1 MSDQS
6 PTKTPEAISVTADSA
21 APRDLPQAFPFGHG
35 VPPAMPLPNPE
46 TMLQLW
52 SSWIEKASKPEP
64 GFAAAL
70 GRPSGQGAFQM
81 SPDQVSGNMLQGA
94 FKQLGEMLAHDPTL
108 RAAEDALNANPL
120 RQVIP
125 VDWAEIARALRT
137 VWLRSMSRPEKAIA
151 AATEFNMR
159 LWQSAIDTWNEA
171 GQRWLG
177 VAQSGMQSGVQS
189 GTATPAGAGDKRF
202 AAPEWQSNPAY
213 STLKQLYFL
222 ASEFLLR
229 QVSEDD
235 NLAPAERQHL
245 EFHLHQFVDAMSPTL
260 LLISNPAAL
269 RRAVETG
276 GASIAEG
283 LRNLMSDVKEGKL
296 SMVDATA
303 FAPGRNLALS
313 PGKVVYRNKLIE
325 LIQYSPAGD
334 PKSAKVHEV
343 PLLILPPWINKFY
356 ILDMQPKNSMVR
368 HLVEQ
373 GFTVFMVSWRNPDAA
388 MEGTTIEDYVDL
400 GVLATSDVVREIT
413 GSKTVNVM
421 GYCIGGTLLAMSL
434 AWLAKQNDERFGAI
448 TFMVSLQDF
457 AKVGDTA
464 MFLGEPTIDF
474 MEQQMLERG
483 YLDSRE
489 MSNMFNLLRS
499 NDLIW
504 SNVVNNY
511 LLGQKPPAFDLLYW
525 NSDGTRMA
533 RAAHGW
539 YLRNTYVEN
548 NLIEPGKVHL
558 KGEALDLGDIKQD
571 IYACGAEKDHIVPW
585 NAAWRITQL
594 TGGKVRYILASSG
607 HIAGIINPPGGKGTY
622 WTNEAKT
629 ATPEEWRAAAKKQEG
644 SWWTDWFA
652 WLAARSGEKVAPPP
666 IGSDAHPPLMD
677 APGSYVLEK

>member
-1 MSDQS
+1 MTTGQGSRTS
-6 PTKTPEAISVTADSA
+6 SWEAASAPAQDRSGGAAPFPGSA
-21 APRDLPQAFPFGHG
+21 ASAT
-35 VPPAMPLPNPE
+35 VPPGPE
-46 TMLQLW
+46 MMLGLW
-52 SSWIEKASKPEP
+52 AAWAEAASK
-64 GFAAAL
+64 L
-70 GRPSGQGAFQM
+70 GRGMASASDGMPKPAAWHMQSDKIA
-81 SPDQVSGNMLQGA
+81 GNLLQGGLR
-94 FKQLGEMLAHDPTL
+94 QLGEMLARDPIL
-108 RAAEDALNANPL
+108 RATEDALNANPL

-137 VWLRSMSRPEKAIA
+137 VWLQTMSRPDKALA
-151 AATEFNMR
+151 AVAEFNMQA
-159 LWQSAIDTWNEA
+159 WQSAMEAWNEA
-171 GQRWLG
+171 GRRWWG
-177 VAQSGMQSGVQS
+177 EPAG
-189 GTATPAGAGDKRF
+189 TPAGTAGGAASASDKRF
-202 AAPEWQSNPAY
+202 AAPEWQNNPAY
-213 STLKQLYFL
+213 RTLKDLYLL
-222 ASEFLLR
+222 ASDWLLR
-229 QVSEDD
+229 QANEADGLS
-235 NLAPAERQHL
+235 ATERQHL
-245 EFHLHQFVDAMSPTL
+245 DFHLRQFVDAMSPTL
-260 LLISNPAAL
+260 QLAGNPAAL
-269 RRAVETG
+269 KRAVETG

-283 LRNLMSDVKEGKL
+283 ARNLMHDVKEGKL

-325 LIQYSPAGD
+325 LIQYE
-334 PKSAKVHEV
+334 PKGGAVHEV

-356 ILDMQPKNSMVR
+356 ILDLQPKNSMVR

-373 GFTVFMVSWRNPDAA
+373 GFTVFMVSWRNPDST

-400 GVLATSDVVREIT
+400 GPLAASDAVREIT

-421 GYCIGGTLLAMSL
+421 GYCIGGTLLAMTL
-434 AWLAKQNDERFGAI
+434 AWLAARGDERFGAT

-457 AKVGDTA
+457 SKVGDTA
-464 MFLGEPTIDF
+464 VFLGEPTIDF
-474 MEQQMLERG
+474 MEQQMMERG

-533 RAAHGW
+533 RTAHAW

-548 NLIEPGKVHL
+548 NLIEPGKIHL
-558 KGEALDLGDIKQD
+558 KGEALDLGRIRQD
-571 IYACGAEKDHIVPW
+571 LYAVGAEKDHIVPW
-585 NAAWRITQL
+585 KAAWRITRL
-594 TGGKVRYILASSG
+594 AGGAVRYILASSG

-622 WTNEAKT
+622 WTNEA
-629 ATPEEWRAAAKKQEG
+629 AAETPDQWRAAAQASNG

-652 WLAARSGEKVAPPP
+652 WLVERSGKKVAPPAMGGERYP
-666 IGSDAHPPLMD
+666 ALQD